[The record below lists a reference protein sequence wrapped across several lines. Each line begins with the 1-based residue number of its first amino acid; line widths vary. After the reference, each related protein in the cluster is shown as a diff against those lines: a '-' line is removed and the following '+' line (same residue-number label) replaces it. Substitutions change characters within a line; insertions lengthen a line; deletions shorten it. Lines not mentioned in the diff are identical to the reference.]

1 MAMPKVPDPG
11 PALPP
16 LSYETR
22 GRRDPFVAVRVTT
35 DKAGLDVG
43 TLKLAGIIRGR
54 QPVALIEGPDGLGY
68 ILKSGDVL
76 GNGRVTDITANSVS
90 FAVSGRVGQRETNLT
105 LKLATE

>member
-16 LSYETR
+16 LTYEAK

-35 DKAGLDVG
+35 DKVGLDIG
-43 TLKLAGIIRGR
+43 TLKLAGIIQGR
-54 QPVALIEGPDGLGY
+54 QPVALLEGADGLGY
-68 ILKSGDVL
+68 ILKGGDVL

-105 LKLATE
+105 LRLVRE